1 MRLLPFILRR
11 CFRYVHSFN
20 LVESL
25 AIKWEDTIMHGKSGV
40 REMGVIPQKSIR
52 QSKTSL
58 LTSVPD
64 APVLEGVDMNPG
76 EPSESQTP
84 GWLTETRINK

>member
-1 MRLLPFILRR
+1 
-11 CFRYVHSFN
+11 
-20 LVESL
+20 
-25 AIKWEDTIMHGKSGV
+25 MHEKSGV